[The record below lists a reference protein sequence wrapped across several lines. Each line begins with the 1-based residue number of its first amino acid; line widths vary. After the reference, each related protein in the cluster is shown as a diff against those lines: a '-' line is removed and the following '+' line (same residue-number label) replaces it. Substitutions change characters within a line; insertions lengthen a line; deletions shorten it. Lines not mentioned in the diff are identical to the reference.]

1 MGHEKSLLDTI
12 NERLQAEDF
21 ELPVYSPIAAR
32 VQALAGNPN
41 TDLEQLEKVLLHDA
55 TLSAEILRLAN
66 SSFFAG
72 LNKIETV
79 RAAITR
85 LGFQQIV
92 NLAVVCAQREQFR
105 SDDRELAGWIGQLWR
120 HSLACAVAGKWIA
133 ERCGYRERGGEV
145 FLAGLFHDIGKLVLF
160 KAIEDCRRR
169 QLIQAGLPNALLLE
183 IVGAL
188 HAEQGALL
196 LERWHLPSQ
205 YVDIARRHADPD
217 PDELNPIG
225 LMVRLANLTCL
236 KLGLDLRQES
246 SIVLAST
253 PEAAA
258 LDIKEVALAELEIM
272 LEDGVMKLAV

>member
-1 MGHEKSLLDTI
+1 MAQEKSLIDTI
-12 NERLQAEDF
+12 NERLQADDF
-21 ELPVYSPIAAR
+21 VLPVYSPIAAR

-41 TDLEQLEKVLLHDA
+41 TDIDQLEKVLLHDP

-79 RAAITR
+79 RAAISR

-92 NLAVVCAQREQFR
+92 SLAVVCAQRDQFR

-133 ERCGYRERGGEV
+133 ERCGYRERAGEV

-160 KAIEDCRRR
+160 KAIEDCRRLE
-169 QLIQAGLPNALLLE
+169 LIQPGLPNALLLE
-183 IVGAL
+183 IVSSL

-196 LERWHLPSQ
+196 LERWQLPPL
-205 YVDIARRHADPD
+205 YADIARHHADPD
-217 PDELNPIG
+217 PDELNAIG

-236 KLGLDLRQES
+236 KLGLDLRQDES
-246 SIVLAST
+246 IILAST

-258 LDIKEVALAELEIM
+258 LGIKEVAIAELEIM
-272 LEDGVMKLAV
+272 LEDGVMKLGV

>member
-12 NERLQAEDF
+12 SERLQAEDF

-32 VQALAGNPN
+32 VQTLASNPN
-41 TDLEQLEKVLLHDA
+41 TELEQLEKVLLHDA

-92 NLAVVCAQREQFR
+92 SLAVVCAQREQFR
-105 SDDRELAGWIGQLWR
+105 SGDRELAGWIGQLWR

-133 ERCGYRERGGEV
+133 ERCGYRERASEV

-160 KAIEDCRRR
+160 KAIEDCRAR

-196 LERWHLPSQ
+196 LERWQLPPL
-205 YVDIARRHADPD
+205 YVDIARQHAAPE

-236 KLGLDLRQES
+236 KLGLDLRHEP
-246 SIVLAST
+246 SILLAST

-258 LDIKEVALAELEIM
+258 LGIKEVALAELEIM

>member
-1 MGHEKSLLDTI
+1 MGGERSLIDII
-12 NERLQAEDF
+12 NDRLQADDF

-32 VQALAGNPN
+32 VQGLASRPE
-41 TDLEQLEKVLLHDA
+41 TDVGQLEKVLLHDA
-55 TLSAEILRLAN
+55 TLSAEILKLAN

-72 LNKIETV
+72 LTKIDTV
-79 RAAITR
+79 HAAIVR
-85 LGFQQIV
+85 LGFEQIV
-92 NLAVVCAQREQFR
+92 SLAVVCAQRAQFR

-133 ERCGYRERGGEV
+133 ERCGYRERANEV

-160 KAIEDCRRR
+160 KAIEDLRR
-169 QLIQAGLPNALLLE
+169 QQSIPAGVPNALLLE
-183 IVGAL
+183 VVGSL
-188 HAEQGALL
+188 HAEQGAQL
-196 LERWHLPSQ
+196 LERWNLPAL
-205 YVDIARRHADPD
+205 YVDIARKHADEA

-236 KLGLDLRQES
+236 KLGLDLRQEPG
-246 SIVLAST
+246 IVLAST

-258 LDIKEVALAELEIM
+258 LGMKDVALAELEIM

>member
-196 LERWHLPSQ
+196 LERWHLPPQ

-258 LDIKEVALAELEIM
+258 LGIKEVALAELEIM